1 MSEGSRLRKTG
12 KPGLPRESVSEEAN
26 HLVMDEK
33 GNTSWWATDRSSV
46 LLLLFLYLL
55 QGIPLGLAGS
65 IPMLL
70 ATKGVDYHQQAL
82 FSFVF
87 WPFSVK
93 LLWAP
98 IVDGAYSK
106 KFGRRKSWMVPSQ
119 YCISIVMML
128 LSYHLVPMLE
138 SSGQSM
144 FHLTACFFI
153 LNICAATQDIAVDGW
168 ALTMLSPKNVGLA
181 STCNTVGQT
190 AGYFLGY
197 VVFLAL
203 ESADFCNKYLRS
215 EPSENGLIDL
225 PDFMFF
231 WSIIFFIS
239 TTLVMMFKKEKCDIA
254 SSDQSGGVYAT
265 YKQLFQILSL
275 PNVMQY
281 VIILLTCKM
290 SAASENIVGL
300 KLIEHGVSKESLAIM
315 AVPLTPLQIGL
326 PLLIAKYTAGPRP
339 LDFFLRGLKYRILF
353 SVIFAVVVYVTPSF
367 KDVDGEFPY
376 HYFVLLL
383 VVYCIHQVAAY
394 SIFVAIM
401 AFNAKISDPTIGGTY
416 MTLLNTVANLGG
428 NWPSTFVM
436 WAVPYVTWS
445 TCEGGSN
452 DGISCSKSEGDQCLS
467 GGGVCDV
474 SVDGFYVISAICF
487 IVGIVWLLWNTSK
500 IRNLQ
505 LVDADRWKCP
515 KAISA
520 TL

>member
-1 MSEGSRLRKTG
+1 MKDNSARFRNQSQLSNTNSNS
-12 KPGLPRESVSEEAN
+12 SVMTEKDKEE
-26 HLVMDEK
+26 H
-33 GNTSWWATDRSSV
+33 WWQTDRSSV

-70 ATKGVDYHQQAL
+70 ASKGIDYHQQAL

-98 IVDGAYSK
+98 IVDGAYLQ

-119 YCISIVMML
+119 YCISLVMMI
-128 LSYHLVPMLE
+128 LSYCLGPMLE
-138 SSGQSM
+138 SSETGSSM
-144 FHLTACFFI
+144 FQLTACFFI

-168 ALTMLSPKNVGLA
+168 ALTMLSQKNVGLA

-203 ESADFCNKYLRS
+203 ESASFCNKYLRTI
-215 EPSENGLIDL
+215 PSENGVVDL

-231 WSIIFFIS
+231 WSIVFFVS
-239 TTLVMMFKKEKCDIA
+239 TTLVMIFKEEKPA
-254 SSDQSGGVYAT
+254 SCEESEGVLST

-275 PNVMQY
+275 PSVMQW

-290 SAASENIVGL
+290 SAASESLVGL
-300 KLIEHGVSKESLAIM
+300 KLIELGVSKESLAIM

-326 PLLIAKYTAGPRP
+326 PLVIAKYTAGPRP
-339 LDFFLRGLKYRILF
+339 LDFFLRGLQCRLLF
-353 SVIFAVVVYVTPSF
+353 CLVFAVVVHATPSF
-367 KDVDGEFPY
+367 KDENNEY
-376 HYFVLLL
+376 SYAYFVLLL
-383 VVYCIHQVAAY
+383 TVYCFHQVAAY
-394 SIFVAIM
+394 SIFVALM

-428 NWPSTFVM
+428 NWPSTLAM
-436 WAVPYVTWS
+436 WLVPYMTWKS
-445 TCEGGSN
+445 CKEGAS
-452 DGISCSKSEGDQCLS
+452 DGISCSYDGNDQCLAD
-467 GGGVCDV
+467 GGTCEIDI
-474 SVDGFYVISAICF
+474 DGFYAISVICF
-487 IVGIVWLLWNTSK
+487 IIGAFWLLWNKEK

-505 LVDADRWKCP
+505 MVDADKWRCTKSV
-515 KAISA
+515 AA